1 MIEILRQID
10 AEALLAI
17 NSWHTAFLDPFM
29 KMASARLVWIPFYL
43 SILYVLWRAR
53 GWKATLG
60 IALLIGLL
68 ITLADQSCATL
79 IRPYVQRL
87 RPTNPDNPLSQFV
100 TVVDGYRGGSYGFPS
115 CHASNTFALAVF
127 LTFITRNRLII
138 ITMFLWAVLNCY
150 SRMYL
155 GVHYPGD
162 ILAGALLGTLCAFL
176 VYALFR
182 LALRRLRHPLPAPIP
197 ASPALYLPIPTA
209 FLLSLLAFAL
219 VSLVP

>member
-100 TVVDGYRGGSYGFPS
+100 TVVDGYRGGSSPWPS
-115 CHASNTFALAVF
+115 S
-127 LTFITRNRLII
+127 
-138 ITMFLWAVLNCY
+138 
-150 SRMYL
+150 SRS
-155 GVHYPGD
+155 
-162 ILAGALLGTLCAFL
+162 
-176 VYALFR
+176 
-182 LALRRLRHPLPAPIP
+182 
-197 ASPALYLPIPTA
+197 SPATD
-209 FLLSLLAFAL
+209 
-219 VSLVP
+219 